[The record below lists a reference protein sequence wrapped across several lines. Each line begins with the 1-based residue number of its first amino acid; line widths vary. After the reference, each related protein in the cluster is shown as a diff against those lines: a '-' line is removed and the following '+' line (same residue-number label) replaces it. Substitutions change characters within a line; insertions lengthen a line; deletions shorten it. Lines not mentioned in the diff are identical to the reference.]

1 MEEDDT
7 GRIPMKQRD
16 FSSWSQPGHSRP
28 RLLIEDPDPAL
39 RLADFSLFTE
49 SGLDVALC
57 SGPSAEEPCPLVGAG
72 ECRLADAA
80 DVVLMGLGMAGHRHE
95 VAAALHRRRPALP
108 VLVEVRRHG
117 KETAPEGCAPLRV
130 PVSVDGQI
138 RAVWRALDR
147 PARPAPFPSASPWP
161 RDPEAQP
168 RESSH
173 RAPAAPWPRDPSA
186 PAPSTA
192 ESSLEARLADLLG
205 W

>member
-1 MEEDDT
+1 ME
-7 GRIPMKQRD
+7 QRD
-16 FSSWSQPGHSRP
+16 FSPWSELGHSRP

-39 RLADFSLFTE
+39 RMADFSLFTE

-57 SGPSAEEPCPLVGAG
+57 SGPSAEEPCPLVEAG

-80 DVVLMGLGMAGHRHE
+80 DVVLMGPGMAGQRHE
-95 VAAALHRRRPALP
+95 VAAALRGRRPALP
-108 VLVEVRRHG
+108 VLVEVPRQG
-117 KETAPEGCAPLRV
+117 TETAPEGCTPLRV
-130 PVSVDGQI
+130 PASVDGQI

-147 PARPAPFPSASPWP
+147 PARPAPVPAPPTWRLDS
-161 RDPEAQP
+161 EAQP
-168 RESSH
+168 QGSH
-173 RAPAAPWPRDPSA
+173 RTPSAPWPKDPSA